1 MLGDARLHRFLHSP
15 KGAEITGVAESADGK
30 ALYVNIQLP
39 GENTKANA
47 TDGWIIDAAKLESQW
62 PTKGL
67 GLSAAYG
74 PGTRAR
80 SATILITRNDG
91 GKVGV

>member
-1 MLGDARLHRFLHSP
+1 
-15 KGAEITGVAESADGK
+15 VVESAGGK
-30 ALYVNIQLP
+30 ALFVNIQHP
-39 GENTKANA
+39 GEGTPANSAA
-47 TDGWIIDAAKLESQW
+47 TTGGWIIDAAKLESQW

-74 PGTRAR
+74 PGTRPR
-80 SATILITRNDG
+80 SATIVITRNDG

>member
-1 MLGDARLHRFLHSP
+1 M
-15 KGAEITGVAESADGK
+15 AESADGK
-30 ALYVNIQLP
+30 ALYVNTQHP
-39 GENTKANA
+39 GESTPANSAA
-47 TDGWIIDAAKLESQW
+47 TTGGWIIDAAKLESQW

-74 PGTRAR
+74 PGTRPG
-80 SATILITRNDG
+80 SATIVITRSDG